1 MADRAA
7 YEYRA
12 FLIQVSDGL
21 LQKDLD
27 GIVFL
32 QELPAGLAKES
43 PLNVLVQ
50 LEMRGIISATKPE
63 DLAKLLKEIGRH
75 DLAKKVR
82 DFAKK
87 QRKGR
92 STISHIQRLD
102 QLAVNLSASLKLTL
116 IQCKI
121 LLEQVENVKE
131 EAEALSGFKRVEEV
145 VAEAQTLIS
154 EHLQRKLMYASRLL
168 QENTVHTLAGYGGG
182 ENERDSPP
190 SSPETSPSSLEFTI
204 ETAAPSEPA
213 TLPASPPPHTQ
224 LQRTAGGMSRPPV
237 RYVRE
242 SEVRA
247 VAGNLRSQSLPQQ
260 KGIELRHMQACMM

>member
-92 STISHIQRLD
+92 STISHVHIQRLD
-102 QLAVNLSASLKLTL
+102 QLAVNLSANLKLTL

-131 EAEALSGFKRVEEV
+131 EAEALNGFKRVEEV

-154 EHLQRKLMYASRLL
+154 EHLQRKLMYASRLM
-168 QENTVHTLAGYGGG
+168 QENIPAGYGGE

-213 TLPASPPPHTQ
+213 ILPSQPPHTQ
-224 LQRTAGGMSRPPV
+224 LQRAAGGMSRPPV
-237 RYVRE
+237 RYVRQ

-260 KGIELRHMQACMM
+260 KGIELRHMHACMI